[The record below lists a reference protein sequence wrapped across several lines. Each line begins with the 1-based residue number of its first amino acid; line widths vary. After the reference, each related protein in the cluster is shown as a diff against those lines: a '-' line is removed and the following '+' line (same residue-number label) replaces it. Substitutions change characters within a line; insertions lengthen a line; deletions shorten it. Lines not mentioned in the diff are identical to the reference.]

1 MLDKFFNKNNPDSKV
16 QKDKDTKDGVAAM
29 RIVAKNTLVFPS
41 IAKQLKSLNSAFG
54 NYLKLNNIRPAV
66 GDKLTDVTKSLR
78 ESKEISVANIKVKKY
93 AKEKKRTFLAGILD
107 TFVKILSGLFLASL
121 LSIGYVVYKLTEI
134 ISPYVGK
141 VIDKISEGITFLSD
155 SISSFFRD
163 VDWLDLF
170 ETSFKKYLNFI
181 SFGIINEERVNEVI
195 SQSGSFYKE
204 MMKGFGSII
213 KNAIEWLAP
222 KLQSIGRFVG
232 KDILGVDIDKQAERR
247 NIKEQLAKRSQEL
260 QKEYNDLDKQDVELT
275 GKKNKLSK
283 EKQKLQELKLKREEE
298 EKQKKI
304 AEAVE
309 KEKKKPIL
317 ERLFGKKEEAKPE
330 AVPTE
335 VKREEAK
342 PTPTIKKEEP
352 KVEVSKVPA
361 SDGTA
366 APLPE
371 PAKQPS
377 SAVSLQSVVEDNSPK
392 FTPIDYSGLNPAF
405 KKLLVEMATSYTQET
420 GKKLLINSAY
430 RSNQEQKELYDRWIA
445 SGKKGGVVAKPA
457 APLKGA
463 DGQSGA
469 GSPHTSGTA
478 IDIQAK
484 GQLFGK
490 LSGDVDNP
498 SGWLEKFGL
507 TRPVTSEFLIKQGKD
522 PAKREDWHVT
532 PLKSLP
538 TPDGGIVANKSG
550 KAVDLESGKK
560 TPNYDIGKSSSEIA
574 AEQRGQS
581 KPQNPTYVDART
593 TNNNIVE
600 KNKKY
605 VPVPA

>member
-1 MLDKFFNKNNPDSKV
+1 MLDKFFNKDNSNSKV
-16 QKDKDTKDGVAAM
+16 RRDKDTQEGVSSM
-29 RIVAKNTLVFPS
+29 RIIAKNTLIFTS
-41 IAKQLKSLNSAFG
+41 ISRQLKSVNSVFG
-54 NYLKLNNIRPAV
+54 NYLKLNNIKPEV

-93 AKEKKRTFLAGILD
+93 TKVKKRTFLAGILD
-107 TFVKILSGLFLASL
+107 TFVKILSGLFLATL
-121 LSIGYVVYKLTEI
+121 LSIGYVVYKITEI
-134 ISPYVGK
+134 ISPYVEEFIGK
-141 VIDKISEGITFLSD
+141 VSAGITFLSD
-155 SISSFFRD
+155 GISTFFKD

-181 SFGIINEERVNEVI
+181 SFGLINEEQVSGI
-195 SQSGSFYKE
+195 LSQAGSFYKE
-204 MMKGFGSII
+204 MVKGFGGFI

-247 NIKEQLAKRSQEL
+247 NIKEQLVKRSQEL
-260 QKEYNDLDKQDVELT
+260 QKEYDALDKQDVELT

-283 EKQKLQELKLKREEE
+283 EKQKLQDLQTKKEEE
-298 EKQKKI
+298 EKKKKLD
-304 AEAVE
+304 EAAE
-309 KEKKKPIL
+309 KEKKKPFL
-317 ERLFGKKEEAKPE
+317 QKLFGKKEEAKPE
-330 AVPTE
+330 AVPAE
-335 VKREEAK
+335 VKKEEVK

-352 KVEVSKVPA
+352 KVDVSKVPA

-377 SAVSLQSVVEDNSPK
+377 SSVSLQAVVKDNSPK
-392 FTPIDYSGLNPAF
+392 FTPIDYSGLKPAF
-405 KKLLVEMATSYTQET
+405 EKLLVEMATSYTKET
-420 GKKLLINSAY
+420 GQKLLINSAY
-430 RSNQEQKELYDRWIA
+430 RSNQEQKELYDKWVA

-457 APLKGA
+457 APLKSA

-484 GQLFGK
+484 GQAFGK

-532 PLKSLP
+532 PLKSIP
-538 TPDGGIVANKSG
+538 TPDGGVVANKSG
-550 KAVDLESGKK
+550 KAVDLETGKK
-560 TPNYDIGKSSSEIA
+560 PPNYDIGKSSSEIA

-593 TNNNIVE
+593 TNNNVVE

-605 VPVPA
+605 VPVAA